1 MKLSCQLFGQ
11 NYTFHSV
18 KEVMGKANEPK
29 AGDRLAGVSANSPQ
43 ERMAA
48 RVVLSNLTVKD
59 VCEHPAVPYE
69 EDEVT
74 RIILDDL
81 NQPIYK
87 EMSNWTIGE
96 LREKILSADGES
108 LKRMSRGLS
117 SEVIAAVAKLMGNM
131 DLVYAASKISVTA
144 KCVTECGHRGTA
156 SSRLQPNH
164 PIDDVEGITASVL
177 EGLAYGA
184 GDILIGLN
192 PVDASVDSVKAILTR
207 FDEIKRKYEI
217 PTQICVLAH
226 VTTQMAAIRA
236 GAPCDLIF
244 QSIAGSQKANA
255 AFGIDAAMLQEAYD
269 LGLTQGTAHGPNVM
283 YFETGQG
290 SELSSDGHF
299 GADQLVMESRCY
311 GFARRF
317 KPFMVNTVVG
327 FIGPEYLYDS
337 NEVVR
342 AGLEDH
348 FMAKLHGLPMGC
360 DCCYTNHM
368 KANQNDIDN
377 LAMLLG
383 MAGCNYIIGVPQADD
398 VMLNYQSTSYHDTAA
413 LREMMG
419 YTAIKPFHEWME
431 KWGIW
436 KDGHPGPNFGDASIF
451 L

>member
-1 MKLSCQLFGQ
+1 
-11 NYTFHSV
+11 
-18 KEVMGKANEPK
+18 
-29 AGDRLAGVSANSPQ
+29 
-43 ERMAA
+43 MA
-48 RVVLSNLTVKD
+48 
-59 VCEHPAVPYE
+59 
-69 EDEVT
+69 
-74 RIILDDL
+74 
-81 NQPIYK
+81 
-87 EMSNWTIGE
+87 NWTIGE
-96 LREKILSADGES
+96 LREKILAADGES
-108 LKRMSRGLS
+108 IKRMSRGLS

-131 DLVYAASKISVTA
+131 DLVYAAAKINVTA
-144 KCVTECGHRGTA
+144 KCVTECGHPRTA

-177 EGLAYGA
+177 EGLSYGA

-207 FDEIKRKYEI
+207 FDEIKRKYDI

-255 AFGIDAAMLQEAYD
+255 AFGIDAAMLQEAYE

-290 SELSSDGHF
+290 SELSSEGHF
-299 GADQLVMESRCY
+299 GADQVVMEARCY
-311 GFARRF
+311 GFAKRY

-431 KWGIW
+431 KWGIR